1 LQSNDLSKFKKYV
14 FKYKYTKNI
23 IYKKNVTL
31 HSNRKKAEEIRN
43 KIIDLIKISKVV
55 IKKQS
60 KLEISHHYGIENF
73 YKYGLSMITIHNEK
87 YCKKLLFLLE
97 KQIHPDQF
105 HKKKQETFFVLFGK
119 VKLLLKEKNKKI
131 IKNLSEGDTYTIKPE
146 VVHKFLAKSKHGA
159 VIEEL
164 STFSSKS
171 DSFYVDKKI
180 NRNKDRKTFISI
192 N

>member
-1 LQSNDLSKFKKYV
+1 MTYLNLKNISL
-14 FKYKYTKNI
+14 KYKFTKNI
-23 IYKKNVTL
+23 IYKRDVIV
-31 HSNRKKAEEIRN
+31 HSNRKEAEEIRN

-55 IKKQS
+55 LKKQS
-60 KLEISHHYGIENF
+60 KLEISHHYGVENF

-97 KQIHPDQF
+97 NQIHPDQF

-119 VKLLLKEKNKKI
+119 VKLFLKEKNKKI
-131 IKNLSEGDTYTIKPE
+131 IKNLSEGDTYTIKPY
-146 VVHKFLAKSKHGA
+146 VVHKFIANSKYGA

-164 STFSSKS
+164 STVSSKS

-180 NRNKDRKTFISI
+180 NRNKDRKTFVSI